1 MTKNKIRQIKIK
13 CNSLFQD
20 QILTLRIHSKPM
32 NFMTV
37 LLKEVI
43 NFKQGLLID
52 KPSLRWIKKQ
62 ENKGNFSRNK
72 VNNDKRREKKNGTNF
87 LRLKEIS
94 RAQINLKL
102 PQLQLLK
109 KKKNQV
115 GKILLIILQ
124 NKQISLH
131 FREPLQRKVHLF
143 RKIMKKFA
151 DRCKGNSV

>member
-1 MTKNKIRQIKIK
+1 MTKNKIRQVKIK
-13 CNSLFQD
+13 CNLLFQD
-20 QILTLRIHSKPM
+20 QIPTLRIHSKTM
-32 NFMTV
+32 NFMTM
-37 LLKEVI
+37 LLKELI

-52 KPSLRWIKKQ
+52 KLSLRWIKKQ

-72 VNNDKRREKKNGTNF
+72 VNKDKRREKNNGTNF

-94 RAQINLKL
+94 RAQINLSL

-109 KKKNQV
+109 KKNNQV

-124 NKQISLH
+124 NKLISLH

-143 RKIMKKFA
+143 HKIMKKFA
-151 DRCKGNSV
+151 DKCKGNSV

>member
-1 MTKNKIRQIKIK
+1 
-13 CNSLFQD
+13 
-20 QILTLRIHSKPM
+20 
-32 NFMTV
+32 
-37 LLKEVI
+37 
-43 NFKQGLLID
+43 
-52 KPSLRWIKKQ
+52 
-62 ENKGNFSRNK
+62 